1 MKIASELNLRK
12 CGNCRASGAGSACH
26 LFVPNVG
33 DEFKNSIKFGGKKF
47 AANLCQKISQH
58 ILLVTKEI

>member
-12 CGNCRASGAGSACH
+12 CGNCRASGAGSVHH

-33 DEFKNSIKFGGKKF
+33 DEFKNSIKFGEEKNLQQFCARKF
-47 AANLCQKISQH
+47 RSVF
-58 ILLVTKEI
+58 LVTKEI